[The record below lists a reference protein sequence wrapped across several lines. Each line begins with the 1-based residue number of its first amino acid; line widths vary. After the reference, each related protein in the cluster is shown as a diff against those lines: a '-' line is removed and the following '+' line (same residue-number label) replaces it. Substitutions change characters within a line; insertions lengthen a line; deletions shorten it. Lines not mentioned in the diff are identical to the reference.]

1 MYISGQIRNAIPN
14 TNYSVKIMACTGG
27 GCTES
32 TDGVIVFTNQE
43 GNYHK
48 NEVQG
53 LNNDTCTIFRFYKS
67 FPLILLFSHR

>member
-1 MYISGQIRNAIPN
+1 MYISGQISNAIPN

-43 GNYHK
+43 GDYHK
-48 NEVQG
+48 N
-53 LNNDTCTIFRFYKS
+53 
-67 FPLILLFSHR
+67 